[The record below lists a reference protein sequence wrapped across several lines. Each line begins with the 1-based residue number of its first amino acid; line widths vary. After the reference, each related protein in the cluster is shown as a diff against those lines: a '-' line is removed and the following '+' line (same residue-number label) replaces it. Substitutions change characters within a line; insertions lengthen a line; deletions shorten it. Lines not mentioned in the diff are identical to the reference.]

1 MNKNIPARRL
11 THNGSFINTLAHVGA
26 HWDPTELGTRPTP
39 GNMFLGPFFLSFPL
53 LSFSEARNGI
63 EVLRSRYRVEIISLY
78 SRKKQ
83 ASSFRRG

>member
-39 GNMFLGPFFLSFPL
+39 GNLFLGPFFSH
-53 LSFSEARNGI
+53 
-63 EVLRSRYRVEIISLY
+63 SL
-78 SRKKQ
+78 
-83 ASSFRRG
+83 F

>member
-11 THNGSFINTLAHVGA
+11 AHNGSFINTLAHMGT

-39 GNMFLGPFFLSFPL
+39 GNLFLGPFFLSFPL

-63 EVLRSRYRVEIISLY
+63 EVLRGRYRVEIIKLY

-83 ASSFRRG
+83 ASSFCSG